1 MNYKKILTILG
12 IIILEITGCSS
23 KSNLEIFES
32 TTEQIN
38 ITFETEN
45 TSYIS
50 KSKESTVQEKVEI
63 IEIIS
68 SENTL
73 HESTKN
79 SSEEMEESEENISE
93 ESSTI
98 SESTIQEEKTTTQE
112 TSSES
117 ISSEKPKT
125 SKQPEDKTE
134 IPTPEVKRDAWK
146 QPFSKYSIWNMPVG
160 SGAVLE
166 KANLQRS
173 YWLGVDKEYF
183 AKAKAD
189 DPVVDVYSPSNWAKR
204 LPGDKLLGQ
213 IQVPDDFFIN
223 DCEGSNTPNNCATI
237 LSPDGRTYYQL
248 EPACRT
254 PEYKDRIIGWLY
266 SPQGQDLYG
275 DGIGGSHYGSGLS
288 AIGGTIRSGELTS
301 NEPITH
307 ALKINVWA
315 EKYLYYG
322 EDVKGFIYPA
332 DRCDSYAATT
342 YGGTNPKLTMG
353 TLLVIPQGITP
364 ESLGINTEVGKKIF
378 YALQSYGAYVV
389 DDSAW
394 DCYALSVENTV
405 VDEVKEKYGI
415 LLTGD
420 SGTYFEDIQ
429 KMIENL
435 HIVTNNTK
443 DSIGGGGTPVK
454 PLAPDL
460 E

>member
-1 MNYKKILTILG
+1 
-12 IIILEITGCSS
+12 
-23 KSNLEIFES
+23 
-32 TTEQIN
+32 
-38 ITFETEN
+38 
-45 TSYIS
+45 
-50 KSKESTVQEKVEI
+50 
-63 IEIIS
+63 
-68 SENTL
+68 
-73 HESTKN
+73 
-79 SSEEMEESEENISE
+79 
-93 ESSTI
+93 
-98 SESTIQEEKTTTQE
+98 
-112 TSSES
+112 
-117 ISSEKPKT
+117 
-125 SKQPEDKTE
+125 
-134 IPTPEVKRDAWK
+134 
-146 QPFSKYSIWNMPVG
+146 MPVG

-189 DPVVDVYSPSNWAKR
+189 DPVVDVYSPSSWAKR

-266 SPQGQDLYG
+266 APQGQDLYG

-301 NEPITH
+301 SEPITH

-332 DRCDSYAATT
+332 DRCDSYAAIT
-342 YGGTNPKLTMG
+342 YGGKNPKLTMG
-353 TLLVIPQGITP
+353 ALLVIPQEITP

-415 LLTGD
+415 SLTGD
-420 SGTYFEDIQ
+420 SGAYFEDIQ